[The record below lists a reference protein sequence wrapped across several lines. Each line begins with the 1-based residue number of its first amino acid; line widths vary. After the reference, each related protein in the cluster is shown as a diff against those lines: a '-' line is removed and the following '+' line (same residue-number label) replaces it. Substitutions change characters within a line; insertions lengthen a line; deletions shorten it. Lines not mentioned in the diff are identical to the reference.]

1 MAKLVFIDKNFAGQS
16 YPLLLDRTFVGRGEH
31 NTLVLRDDSVS
42 SRHCE
47 ILLHGAEVIVVDLDS
62 RNGTYVNGV
71 RLNKQSGVLSGQ
83 TIRFGKVEARL
94 QLEAS
99 DEDSDGSEITAVY
112 AHGRAMRE
120 QRRKQ
125 TQPIAPDPH
134 ATMEPTGH
142 EDASEQTILI
152 PNPARLAGS
161 AAAPAPQPSATK
173 VEQPSWVK
181 KAVWAGVVL
190 AVLALTWWF
199 LGRK

>member
-16 YPLLLDRTFVGRGEH
+16 YSLLLDRTFVGRGEH

-120 QRRKQ
+120 NRRKK
-125 TQPIAPDPH
+125 TQPVAPDPH
-134 ATMEPTGH
+134 ATMEPAGH
-142 EDASEQTILI
+142 EDAGEQTILI
-152 PNPARLAGS
+152 PNTARFAGS
-161 AAAPAPQPSATK
+161 AAASAPQPSATK

-199 LGRK
+199 LRQK